1 MCWLTPS
8 ASLPASACCQGSAFL
23 GPKEESTA
31 SPAADLFPCN
41 KTLVMPG
48 RPWKLKLEVVRM
60 GELIPGEGLPLHRAA
75 ALTSAASFLFSSFSQ
90 CKATEDLKNE

>member
-1 MCWLTPS
+1 
-8 ASLPASACCQGSAFL
+8 
-23 GPKEESTA
+23 
-31 SPAADLFPCN
+31 
-41 KTLVMPG
+41 
-48 RPWKLKLEVVRM
+48 M